1 MYLCSLDSNLSLLVI
16 IYFQITEAPATEL
29 SAIAFEAD
37 WIRLVSEAGE
47 DRALTVSVLL
57 FKPIFIIYVL

>member
-1 MYLCSLDSNLSLLVI
+1 M

-37 WIRLVSEAGE
+37 WITLVSEAGE
-47 DRALTVSVLL
+47 DRALTVSL
-57 FKPIFIIYVL
+57 